1 MSDVTLRRS
10 IIFGGAAAL
19 AVSALLIGRAT
30 WVSASA
36 NQPSGQSA
44 SNVAVDCAPTQ
55 QALVRHTVVNGEPRV
70 AIQCVNA
77 AQYAQ
82 FARSM
87 DEDTLSPYPVAYTGG
102 ANRAVPAVYRES
114 VAEPARVAA
123 RPATS
128 TVRRAATRAVEP
140 KRSWQKRA
148 LVIGGSSGA
157 GAGIGALIGGK
168 KGALIGAAIGGGG
181 GALYEIIKK

>member
-1 MSDVTLRRS
+1 MSDATLRRS

-36 NQPSGQSA
+36 SQPSGQSA
-44 SNVAVDCAPTQ
+44 SNVAVDCAPMQ

-87 DEDTLSPYPVAYTGG
+87 DEETLAPYPVAYAGG

-114 VAEPARVAA
+114 VAQPARVAA
-123 RPATS
+123 RPAT
-128 TVRRAATRAVEP
+128 TVRRAATRVEP

-181 GALYEIIKK
+181 GALYEIVKK